1 MKIWNALVHPAKTAL
16 AGVALGL
23 VLAGNSAIAVQS
35 GGNPLR
41 GADDHAAQQF
51 LPSIEQLEVDTGIRS
66 MLSTAQ
72 ERGMPIEGSGSRSNE
87 TIDSND
93 GCSKESSQSVFHAS
107 DVTTASATVPSRD
120 HSTAPT
126 GLLANWF
133 LKSESTNTS
142 KTAGTS
148 TSSTNP
154 FSGVE
159 SLQLPATFKKIAIN
173 TLIAVTLGIFFIVI
187 VRRRHL
193 GPKKS
198 KAVDRTALAIEQSI
212 SLGGK
217 SELKV
222 IRYGQHQVMVA
233 MDASGIKSVVSLT
246 PAFDSAM
253 QMVEPPHEVDQPAPE
268 KEPVNVEQF
277 VNMIKQME
285 SAYSSGNTR

>member
-1 MKIWNALVHPAKTAL
+1 MKIWNAFVQPATTAF
-16 AGVALGL
+16 AVVALGL
-23 VLAGNSAIAVQS
+23 VFTGNTAIALQS
-35 GGNPLR
+35 SGNPLR
-41 GADDHAAQQF
+41 GAEDHAARAAQQF
-51 LPSIEQLEVDTGIRS
+51 LPSIEQLEV
-66 MLSTAQ
+66 A
-72 ERGMPIEGSGSRSNE
+72 
-87 TIDSND
+87 
-93 GCSKESSQSVFHAS
+93 
-107 DVTTASATVPSRD
+107 TASATVPSRD
-120 HSTAPT
+120 LSTAPT
-126 GLLANWF
+126 GELANWF

-142 KTAGTS
+142 KSADAA
-148 TSSTNP
+148 TSSTSP
-154 FSGVE
+154 FRGVE

-173 TLIAVTLGIFFIVI
+173 TLIAVTLGVFFIVI

-198 KAVDRTALAIEQSI
+198 KAVDRAALAIEQSI

-233 MDASGIKSVVSLT
+233 MDGSGIKSVVSLT

-253 QMVEPPHEVDQPAPE
+253 QMVEPPYEVDQPAPE

-285 SAYSSGNTR
+285 SAYSSGNTRRSTTT